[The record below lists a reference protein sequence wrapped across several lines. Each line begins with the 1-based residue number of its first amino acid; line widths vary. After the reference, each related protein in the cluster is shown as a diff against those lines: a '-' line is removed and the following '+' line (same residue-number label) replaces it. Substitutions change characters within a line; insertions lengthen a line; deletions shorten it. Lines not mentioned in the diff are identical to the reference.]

1 MGDHHECSKELL
13 HRLQI
18 YLGMQDQRRPEMLQT
33 QAGFCNHYADLY
45 HFAPVGYLTLDPQ
58 GRILELNLIA
68 ATLMGEN
75 YSEMMGKPFSNW
87 VAQKDLAV
95 FLSFLETACGSTA
108 KAVQELQLQR
118 RDGKAIYG
126 HLESLALRDPIDGAL
141 NCRVILLDV
150 STRVQMQ
157 AQLQQHRE
165 ELFQLAQLNLLNEL
179 GAGLAHEINQPLTAI
194 ATYAQECARRLR
206 IEPIKDDS
214 SLLGV
219 MEEVIAQAERASSI
233 VRRLRQLVSREL
245 RQPQRI
251 QLGAIVHSAM
261 ELIKPRLKYK
271 GISTSLEVSDNLPP
285 IFMEPCQLEQVLL
298 NLFCNAMDA
307 MANNSA
313 NARRELAVVAVLN
326 TAREVEVRV
335 SDTGPGLTI
344 EQLEQIFEPFF
355 TTKPGRLGLGLT
367 LSRSLITNY
376 GGRLWFTP
384 YATQGATFHFTL
396 PSMDDSE

>member
-1 MGDHHECSKELL
+1 
-13 HRLQI
+13 
-18 YLGMQDQRRPEMLQT
+18 
-33 QAGFCNHYADLY
+33 
-45 HFAPVGYLTLDPQ
+45 
-58 GRILELNLIA
+58 
-68 ATLMGEN
+68 
-75 YSEMMGKPFSNW
+75 
-87 VAQKDLAV
+87 
-95 FLSFLETACGSTA
+95 
-108 KAVQELQLQR
+108 
-118 RDGKAIYG
+118 
-126 HLESLALRDPIDGAL
+126 
-141 NCRVILLDV
+141 
-150 STRVQMQ
+150 
-157 AQLQQHRE
+157 
-165 ELFQLAQLNLLNEL
+165 
-179 GAGLAHEINQPLTAI
+179 
-194 ATYAQECARRLR
+194 
-206 IEPIKDDS
+206 
-214 SLLGV
+214 LLGV